1 MLLLEIGLKSDYG
14 TVVSLPISP
23 YCKKLREQTLF
34 LLKNWRQ
41 NTLRNC
47 RFAWKVKL
55 EENTVR
61 IFPVARN
68 WRQNTLRDCGFA

>member
-1 MLLLEIGLKSDYG
+1 MRNSFFA
-14 TVVSLPISP
+14 
-23 YCKKLREQTLF
+23 R
-34 LLKNWRQ
+34 NWRQ

-68 WRQNTLRDCGFA
+68 WGQNTLRNCRFGWKVKLEENTVRIFPVA